1 MGMTCTDMSDVEAM
15 LLARDLVKQLQAKNI
30 WCTITEINEPDLRFV
45 KIEATIK
52 IKREGT

>member
-1 MGMTCTDMSDVEAM
+1 MMGTNTTDMGDVEAM
-15 LLARDLVKQLQAKNI
+15 SLARDLVKQLQAKNI

-52 IKREGT
+52 IKR